1 MMLTRATRGGL
12 WSPSLQVSSAKCRRA
27 FDLERELLQ
36 LVNCFEWG
44 GSALDKPVVLCE
56 DPLDWENFAQ
66 ATGIGEKFLMKAVDR
81 R

>member
-12 WSPSLQVSSAKCRRA
+12 WSPSLQVSSAKCRSECR
-27 FDLERELLQ
+27 LGRTVGQ

-44 GSALDKPVVLCE
+44 RSALDKPVVLCE
-56 DPLDWENFAQ
+56 DSLDWEDFAQ
-66 ATGIGEKFLMKAVDR
+66 ATEFGEKFLMKAVDR